1 MLCFIVA
8 VIGYSIALA
17 GISQPV
23 PNTSYLPIL
32 RCVCFIFGAYSGDLL
47 LLIIVPPFG
56 WLILV
61 LCVCMSLQ
69 LLYKTH
75 QQILLC
81 FQQIFQSINQ
91 STSKVFNISYGLFW
105 NSFQSQF
112 QVASRAS
119 KSSSMPTANSSEKQV
134 KEMGQNGFL
143 PIFHK
148 LSSKMSYIWNCLGK
162 CPCFET
168 RFSISFTCFSLELA
182 VGIEENRVSNVK
194 FDF

>member
-1 MLCFIVA
+1 MLLFIVA
-8 VIGYSIALA
+8 VIGYNLALA
-17 GISQPV
+17 GISQPA

-32 RCVCFIFGAYSGDLL
+32 RRVCFIFGAHSCDLL

-69 LLYKTH
+69 LLYETH

-91 STSKVFNISYGLFW
+91 STSKVFNISYDLFQ

-112 QVASRAS
+112 QAASRAS

-134 KEMGQNGFL
+134 EEME
-143 PIFHK
+143 I
-148 LSSKMSYIWNCLGK
+148 
-162 CPCFET
+162 
-168 RFSISFTCFSLELA
+168 IS
-182 VGIEENRVSNVK
+182 G
-194 FDF
+194 